1 MKIYPLNGNK
11 KFYINKKAA
20 YFLDSP
26 LALIIP
32 LAIISNC
39 RVKTLW
45 YYAHPEFHRIAPG

>member
-39 RVKTLW
+39 RVKTLF
-45 YYAHPEFHRIAPG
+45 YYAHPESHHIAPG